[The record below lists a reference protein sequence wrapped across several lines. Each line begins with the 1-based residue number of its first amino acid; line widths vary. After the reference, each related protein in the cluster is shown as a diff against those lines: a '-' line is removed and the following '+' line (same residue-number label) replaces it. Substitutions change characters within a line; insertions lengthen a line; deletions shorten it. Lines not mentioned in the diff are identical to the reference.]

1 MKIDLSA
8 PLNEALKKAGNEYT
22 ALKDSGNNEAARR
35 KAAEISKIYKQLAE
49 MSPATR
55 KEQLNRAARWD
66 AIARRTTLAREQSGS
81 PAHTSSEKENAEK
94 EDEALRNKV
103 DALLTTSSV
112 KWKDIG
118 GLDRVKQLLMETV
131 VIAGL
136 KKPDSIKP
144 WKGILL
150 FGPPGTGKTLLAA
163 AAAGSLDASFYDV
176 KSESILSKYFGE
188 SSKLITQLYDSAR
201 EHSPSIV
208 FIDEFDSLTQ
218 SRDGESS
225 EASRRVLSTLLTEL
239 DGLAD
244 KKSSRLLLT
253 LAATNTPWDLD
264 SAVLSRFPRRIYVPL
279 PDAAACESIIKIQT
293 SDLDVSKVNLK
304 RISETCSDMNYSGR
318 DLSNF
323 CQQAVWNMIHDTNRD
338 LYKLADMPF
347 EKLQEKSLKTRP
359 LTDADFEEGWKNI
372 KSPLTRDK
380 IERYEQWSKE
390 NGEC

>member
-66 AIARRTTLAREQSGS
+66 AIARGTTLAREQSGS
-81 PAHTSSEKENAEK
+81 PAHTASEKENAEK
-94 EDEALRNKV
+94 EDEALRDKI

-201 EHSPSIV
+201 EHSPSII

-244 KKSSRLLLT
+244 KK
-253 LAATNTPWDLD
+253 A
-264 SAVLSRFPRRIYVPL
+264 
-279 PDAAACESIIKIQT
+279 
-293 SDLDVSKVNLK
+293 
-304 RISETCSDMNYSGR
+304 
-318 DLSNF
+318 
-323 CQQAVWNMIHDTNRD
+323 
-338 LYKLADMPF
+338 
-347 EKLQEKSLKTRP
+347 
-359 LTDADFEEGWKNI
+359 ADFF
-372 KSPLTRDK
+372 
-380 IERYEQWSKE
+380 
-390 NGEC
+390 